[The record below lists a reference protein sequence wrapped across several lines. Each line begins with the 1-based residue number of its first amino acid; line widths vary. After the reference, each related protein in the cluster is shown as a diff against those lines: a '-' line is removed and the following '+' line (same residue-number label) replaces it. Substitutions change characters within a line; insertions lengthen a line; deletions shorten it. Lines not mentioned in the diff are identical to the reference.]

1 MNFFDRLKLA
11 WAVTFNTKTAALLLP
26 TWQGGAPSY
35 PEASFENMVRFGWRK
50 NELIFACVSKT
61 AATASFV
68 NLVVKGSNDKPID
81 DHPLRQL
88 IRRPNP
94 FMDEFDFWYSVVC
107 YQKLGGGAYFEKERD
122 RAGRVIRLWPLRPD
136 WMRPVR
142 SAKEFIG
149 GYQFAIPGREPITL
163 AARDV
168 LDFKLF
174 DPMNLYRGYPPAAVA
189 GRVGDVDNATT
200 DYLKMFMEKGG
211 MPPGL
216 LKTKQ
221 KLLDQDVSDI
231 RRRWG
236 ERYGGPEHWLEPA
249 VLDSDAK
256 FQQMGMTFKDMGFDV
271 LDARSEARICM
282 VMNVPPIIVGAKIG
296 LDRATYSNYGEARL
310 AWWEDTLIPQYRN
323 FESVIANDLAP
334 EFGDGL
340 SVEFDLGD
348 VPALKEGEDSK
359 WGRANEGLARGYLTV
374 NEARA
379 VVGLEAIGEPGDRFL
394 RPSGAV
400 EVGLDG
406 ERVNEPL
413 DLTPAADDEEPVDE
427 PDDDEEPPADGET
440 EEAALSLDY
449 DEKARRRAA
458 PDDDERRAFE
468 RKLRRKLETYFDG
481 QRQRITEAIGEQYQP
496 VAHVNG
502 NGNGTAD

>member
-1 MNFFDRLKLA
+1 MNFLDRLKLA

-26 TWQGGAPSY
+26 TWQSGAPSY
-35 PEASFENMVRFGWRK
+35 PEASFENMVRFGWRR

-68 NLVVKGSNDKPID
+68 SLVVKGANDKPID

-94 FMDEFDFWYSVVC
+94 FMDEFDLWYAVVC
-107 YQKLGGGAYFEKERD
+107 YQKLAGGAYFEKERD

-136 WMRPVR
+136 WVRPIR
-142 SAKEFIG
+142 SQKEFIG
-149 GYQFAIPGREPITL
+149 GYEYVIPGRDPVTL

-168 LDFKLF
+168 LDFRLF
-174 DPMNLYRGYPPAAVA
+174 DPLNQYRGYPPAAVA

-200 DYLKMFMEKGG
+200 DYLKLFMEQGG

-216 LKTKQ
+216 LTTKQ

-236 ERYGGPEHWLEPA
+236 ERYGGATHWLEPA
-249 VLDSDAK
+249 VLDSDAQY
-256 FQQMGMTFKDMGFDV
+256 QQVGMSFKDMGFEV

-282 VMNVPPIIVGAKIG
+282 VMNVPAIIVGAKIG

-334 EFGDGL
+334 EFGAGL
-340 SVEFDLGD
+340 TVGFDLGD

-359 WGRANEGLARGYLTV
+359 WGRANEGLSRGYLTV
-374 NEARA
+374 NEARQ
-379 VVGLEAIGEPGDRFL
+379 VVGLETIGEPGDRFL
-394 RPSGAV
+394 RPSGAT
-400 EVGLDG
+400 EIGLDG
-406 ERVNEPL
+406 EPVREPL
-413 DLTPAADDEEPVDE
+413 NLVPAEEDEGPADEEE
-427 PDDDEEPPADGET
+427 PDEDAPADEEET
-440 EEAALSLDY
+440 EEAAY
-449 DEKARRRAA
+449 IAAMEAKAKRA
-458 PDDDERRAFE
+458 PDDAERRLFE
-468 RKLRRKLETYFDG
+468 KRLRQGLEEYFAG
-481 QRQRITEAIGEQYQP
+481 QLARIEEAVGDQYQP
-496 VAHVNG
+496 VATP